1 MKFDNQTRKWFYGKP
16 YGTETTVVK
25 CEKCRLYYKPML
37 GHICRKERK
46 NEQTT
51 IKGIRTD

>member
-1 MKFDNQTRKWFYGKP
+1 MKFDNQTRKWVYGKP

-25 CEKCRLYYKPML
+25 CEKCKLYYKPML

-46 NEQTT
+46 NE
-51 IKGIRTD
+51 TD